1 MTYSTPEDDD
11 VSVDA
16 ANRRRAF
23 YWGTA
28 YFFLALIVFGGH
40 LYSGDAEAYFL
51 VAYKLLTL
59 QAPVMPD
66 FLTGFAAPGPDGAL
80 YAKFGLGLSLQVM
93 PLLLAQVLVSV
104 VMGAVPL
111 SGETLRAAALL
122 VGPLVGGAGTVLF
135 HRLQYRFGV
144 RPTARAV
151 GTGFL
156 VVPGLW
162 LVYSRFLFSE
172 LSVAVSVLMV
182 LYGLTFSSRN
192 GDWLAG
198 LGSGWALL
206 LRVDALALVLPVL
219 AVRGYRRGRWRALGI
234 PVLTAAL
241 AVGFYNAARYG
252 TPLYSGMGHSAV
264 ETFST
269 PLWKGLLGQ
278 FVAPGNGLFVYA
290 PHLAVTLGVYGWFRW
305 RESNGP
311 GIYGW
316 AFLAG
321 LAVYLGV
328 HSTWHSWMG
337 GWSWGPRRLVPLL
350 GVLGLTV
357 PFAWERMSRRLQRY
371 TVYLLG
377 LSAFLNLGGLAVD
390 FNRYYRGT
398 FYQVDVL
405 FDPRHAQI
413 FHQNLG
419 LWTGGFPL
427 DLFWWRLLPSVPA
440 LVVYGVLAAA
450 AGWSLRGALVG
461 VRFGTG
467 DGEGL
472 T

>member
-1 MTYSTPEDDD
+1 MTDPTVEGSEFRDN
-11 VSVDA
+11 A

-23 YWGTA
+23 YWGIA
-28 YFFLALIVFGGH
+28 YFLLALMVFGGH

-80 YAKFGLGLSLQVM
+80 YAKFGLGLSLQLI
-93 PLLLAQVLVSV
+93 PLLLTQVLLSV
-104 VMGAVPL
+104 VMAAPPL
-111 SGETLRAAALL
+111 SGQTMRAAVLL

-135 HRLQYRFGV
+135 HRLQYRLGV
-144 RPTARAV
+144 EPTARAV
-151 GTGFL
+151 GTAFL

-172 LSVAVSVLMV
+172 LSVAVCVLVV
-182 LYGLTFSSRN
+182 LYGLTFSSRR
-192 GDWLAG
+192 GDWLVG

-219 AVRGYRRGRWRALGI
+219 AVRGYRRGRWRPLGF
-234 PVLTAAL
+234 PVLGAAL
-241 AVGFYNAARYG
+241 IVGFYNAARYG
-252 TPLYSGMGHSAV
+252 TPFYSGMGHSAV

-290 PHLAVTLGVYGWFRW
+290 PHLAVVLGVYGLSRW
-305 RESNGP
+305 RRSDGP
-311 GIYGW
+311 GLYGW

-337 GWSWGPRRLVPLL
+337 GWSWGPRRLVPLM
-350 GVLGLTV
+350 GVLGLAV
-357 PFAWERMSRRLQRY
+357 PLAWRRMSPRVKRY

-377 LSAFLNLGGLAVD
+377 LSAFLNLGGLAAD

-405 FDPRHAQI
+405 FDPRYAQVV
-413 FHQNLG
+413 HQNVG
-419 LWTGGFPL
+419 LWTGRWPL
-427 DLFWWRLLPSVPA
+427 DLFWWNLLPPLPA
-440 LVVYGVLAAA
+440 LFLYGVLAA
-450 AGWSLRGALVG
+450 GVGLSLYGALTG
-461 VRFGTG
+461 VMSAPG
-467 DGEGL
+467 DPEA
-472 T
+472 